1 MFWDTKCI
9 QYRERERERE
19 GERERETLRER
30 ERDPTKYNALTPDTN
45 QCSVTKREEGTSS
58 VMSGDLD
65 GVVASVRHIHL
76 LHVQSPRLH
85 VLHASGKR
93 GHDQKVAARQDGD
106 HLLRAARVQPLDVL
120 NAFVD
125 SFGNI
130 PGEQETSACACVDRF
145 TVFELVGPLKRSQ
158 PWKNEKTCSRL
169 R

>member
-1 MFWDTKCI
+1 MFHGEKKMFWDTKCR

-45 QCSVTKREEGTSS
+45 QCSVTKREEDTSS

-65 GVVASVRHIHL
+65 GVVASVRHFHL

-93 GHDQKVAARQDGD
+93 GHDQKVAVRQDSD
-106 HLLRAARVQPLDVL
+106 HLPRAARVEPLDVRY
-120 NAFVD
+120 AFVHYL
-125 SFGNI
+125 GHV
-130 PGEQETSACACVDRF
+130 PGEQETSTCACVN
-145 TVFELVGPLKRSQ
+145 RSTILQ
-158 PWKNEKTCSRL
+158 PV
-169 R
+169 